1 MSSLHDM
8 YNKYI
13 PTEEITTQCT
23 LPCHAG
29 HNRPDGTGDKLTP
42 TQGRGFPGFLSGMHA
57 RHMRRITITIIFI
70 SNSKEITDML
80 PCK

>member
-1 MSSLHDM
+1 MTCITNIFQPKKSPLNVPYHA
-8 YNKYI
+8 I
-13 PTEEITTQCT
+13 PDITVPT
-23 LPCHAG
+23 
-29 HNRPDGTGDKLTP
+29 GTGDKLTP